1 MKITV
6 SIAMMLLISTL
17 AINPAF
23 GIINGQ
29 PDGTEEGTFGA
40 PNSGDGIS
48 DGSGWDSDD
57 YGAPNSG
64 DGIPDGSGWDP
75 DDHGA
80 PNSGDGVPDGS
91 GWDSD
96 GPGASNS
103 YSPFPLILFVL

>member
-6 SIAMMLLISTL
+6 FITMMLLISTL

-23 GIINGQ
+23 GIINDQ
-29 PDGTEEGTFGA
+29 PEGTGEGTYGA

-48 DGSGWDSDD
+48 
-57 YGAPNSG
+57 
-64 DGIPDGSGWDP
+64 DGSGWDP

-80 PNSGDGVPDGS
+80 PNSGDGIPDGS

-96 GPGASNS
+96 DPGASNP
-103 YSPFPLILFVL
+103 YSPFPLILFVG